1 MKFYS
6 ISFLKSPT
14 AEYERI
20 PLEKWY
26 REVVKSWFDNF
37 DDGGYAKYC
46 SLFKDL
52 NGKQL
57 AQMTKEDFLLFT
69 SQDPVGAVIFNALS
83 SFKKDNL
90 ENSELLAKILQKYTF
105 SKSYFFPRFIFLFV
119 LTVISGFILF
129 FSAALQILLQNFFY
143 FLFFIFSFLKL
154 LHFSVISIQFSSCLK
169 YNYSSTL
176 ILCFCDNFILIFF
189 FLFSRRIPSRRHS

>member
-14 AEYERI
+14 AEYKRI

-26 REVVKSWFDNF
+26 RKLVKSWFDNF
-37 DDGGYAKYC
+37 DDGGYAKHC

-57 AQMTKEDFLLFT
+57 AQMTKQQFRTLT
-69 SQDPVGAVIFNALS
+69 SDDLIGTWIFNALS

-90 ENSELLAKILQKYTF
+90 EKSELLAKNKLLAE
-105 SKSYFFPRFIFLFV
+105 S
-119 LTVISGFILF
+119 ILF
-129 FSAALQILLQNFFY
+129 QNLNFF
-143 FLFFIFSFLKL
+143 LVLSFYL
-154 LHFSVISIQFSSCLK
+154 
-169 YNYSSTL
+169 Y
-176 ILCFCDNFILIFF
+176 
-189 FLFSRRIPSRRHS
+189 